1 MEPRE
6 YELMARLEDGMWWY
20 RAAHANLMLALGR
33 PPATANPLL
42 DAGCGTGGFLRRLGQ
57 ARPGLAAVGL
67 DISGQALSL
76 ARRRID
82 ARLCAG
88 SVNALPFADDSFAAV
103 TSIDVLC
110 HRAVEPLKALSEAF
124 RCLAPGGRLVLNL
137 PAYAWLASAH
147 DLRVHNDRRFTRAE
161 AVALVEAAGFTVARA
176 SYWNMLLLPL
186 MVLRRKIFA
195 GSAGSESDVKPYP
208 PVIDR
213 LFFALTAIERWW
225 LKAGGSLPCGG
236 SILIL
241 AVKS

>member
-6 YELMARLEDGMWWY
+6 YELMAGLEDGMWWY
-20 RAAHANLMLALGR
+20 RAAHANLMLALGK

-67 DISGQALSL
+67 DISGQALAL
-76 ARRRID
+76 ARTRVG

-147 DLRVHNDRRFTRAE
+147 DLRVHNDRRFTRGE

-225 LKAGGSLPCGG
+225 LKAGGNLPCGG

>member
-6 YELMARLEDGMWWY
+6 YELMAGLEDGMWWY

-82 ARLCAG
+82 AGLCAG

>member
-6 YELMARLEDGMWWY
+6 YELMAGLEDGMWWY

>member
-6 YELMARLEDGMWWY
+6 YELMAGLEDGMWWY
-20 RAAHANLMLALGR
+20 RAAHANLLLALGR
-33 PPATANPLL
+33 PAAGAAPLL
-42 DAGCGTGGFLRRLGQ
+42 DAGCGTGGFLRRLGL
-57 ARPGLAAVGL
+57 ARPGMPAVGL
-67 DISGQALSL
+67 DISCQALLL
-76 ARRRID
+76 ARRRV
-82 ARLCAG
+82 AAELCAG

-124 RCLAPGGRLVLNL
+124 RCLAPGGQLVLNL

-147 DLRVHNDRRFTRAE
+147 DLRVHNDRRFTRAQ

-186 MVLRRKIFA
+186 MILRRKVFA
-195 GSAGSESDVKPYP
+195 GAADAESDVKPYP
-208 PVIDR
+208 PLVDR

>member
-6 YELMARLEDGMWWY
+6 YELMAGLEDRMWWY
-20 RAAHANLMLALGR
+20 RAAHANLMLALGK

-67 DISGQALSL
+67 DISGQALAL
-76 ARRRID
+76 ARSRVA

-103 TSIDVLC
+103 ASIDVLC

-147 DLRVHNDRRFTRAE
+147 DLRVHNDRRFTRGE

-195 GSAGSESDVKPYP
+195 GSAGSASDVKPYP

-225 LKAGGSLPCGG
+225 LKAGGNLPCGG